1 MEKSDLRK
9 YVCVCRLLDSLTN
22 LNAWSWN
29 RLSLSQIFSFYVRPL
44 LWLTLIHHD
53 ILYHTLIPYF
63 PVTARTNGVP
73 FLSSAQASLCL
84 SHRREVGK
92 REEKARKGRSEQRR
106 TPPLLFFSYFYSRW
120 NTQREPLWRR
130 EVFHSILHLKGQC
143 PDYAHARASSVV
155 SSKDNWTVIL
165 TRQDFLPDRTA
176 DGDLLFIF
184 SSNILDF
191 RRSLSSYI
199 NIWLAVRRLTA
210 ILSLAGPPCD
220 PKISLRSL

>member
-9 YVCVCRLLDSLTN
+9 YVCVRRLLDSLTN

-106 TPPLLFFSYFYSRW
+106 TPPLLFFSYFLF
-120 NTQREPLWRR
+120 PLEYAAGASVEERG
-130 EVFHSILHLKGQC
+130 VPLYPSLKGTVSRLC
-143 PDYAHARASSVV
+143 ARAS
-155 SSKDNWTVIL
+155 VICCFFK
-165 TRQDFLPDRTA
+165 RQ
-176 DGDLLFIF
+176 
-184 SSNILDF
+184 
-191 RRSLSSYI
+191 
-199 NIWLAVRRLTA
+199 
-210 ILSLAGPPCD
+210 
-220 PKISLRSL
+220 